1 MNQIKIGKL
10 IAELRRQSGMTQ
22 EALGEK
28 LGVSNKTISRWEN
41 GNYMPDI
48 EMLPLIASEFGITVD
63 ELLRGEKAKQTTAT
77 TAKAD
82 EAPEAQSPS
91 QFTMEEQKAYLIK
104 KWRREHIFLFVALA
118 LALILIIVILIK
130 LRQPALIPVA
140 APSYMLI
147 SHIWQN
153 NRMMAYVE
161 DHLYGSKK

>member
-22 EALGEK
+22 QALGEK

-63 ELLRGEKAKQTTAT
+63 ELLRGEKTTA

-82 EAPEAQSPS
+82 EAPKAQPSS
-91 QFTMEEQKAYLIK
+91 QFTAKEQKAYLIK

-118 LALILIIVILIK
+118 LTLILIVVILIK

-140 APSYMLI
+140 VPSYMLL

-161 DHLYGSKK
+161 DHLYGSMK